1 MDFRALQIR
10 HLRAWMVSFEV
21 MKLGYDVPG
30 LEADIEAP
38 FTSIVCVGVEGVC
51 EMEMYLYPPTL
62 LPAMT

>member
-1 MDFRALQIR
+1 
-10 HLRAWMVSFEV
+10 MVSFEV